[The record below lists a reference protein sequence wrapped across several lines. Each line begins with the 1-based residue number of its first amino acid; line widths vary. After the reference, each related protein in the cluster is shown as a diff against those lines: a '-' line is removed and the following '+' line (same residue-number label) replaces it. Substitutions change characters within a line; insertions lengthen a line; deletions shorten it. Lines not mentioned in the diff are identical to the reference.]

1 MSKES
6 ISWLNTNTL
15 IGCTDKRGTAWHWRA
30 QEQHGQSNHY
40 PGAIPVA
47 DVQDRLFGWQ
57 AESRRL
63 AVELPAAVVNATHG
77 EGGLPRRWAVLPD
90 RQAICRSDNNTLM
103 GIFGPGY
110 TRHQYNEWL
119 LTTVA
124 DLLDDDLAISSAGLL
139 RGGAIAWV
147 EVSMPD
153 TITTPEGVA
162 FRPNLLAT
170 TSFDGSIATTYKR
183 TVTDTVCDNTRELAL
198 SEVGQE
204 VKVKHSRHSGLQL
217 APARQARAMVH
228 TLADDFAQEV
238 AKLCRMEVTPS
249 QWKAFL
255 DAHIPRHDNEGTA
268 LTGRSLTTADRKRD
282 TLAELYR
289 ADPRVSPWA
298 GTAHGVL
305 QAVNTYEHHQGVVR
319 GERAERNGLKTI
331 TGDFGRLDRKTW
343 NTLQDIL
350 EDRLHGDNQEQHR
363 QPRGQG
369 CGYKASC

>member
-1 MSKES
+1 VAQHQHPDR
-6 ISWLNTNTL
+6 LH
-15 IGCTDKRGTAWHWRA
+15 RQARHAWHWRSE
-30 QEQHGQSNHY
+30 EQGDRSNHY
-40 PGAIPVA
+40 PGAIPVP
-47 DVQDRLFGWQ
+47 DVQDRLFGWT

-63 AVELPAAVVNATHG
+63 AVEVEADRASMTHLSKDG
-77 EGGLPRRWAVLPD
+77 QPRRWAVVAD
-90 RQAICRSDNNTLM
+90 RQAICRSDDHTVM

-110 TRHQYNEWL
+110 TRHQYREWL
-119 LTTVA
+119 LTT

-204 VKVKHSRHSGLQL
+204 VKVKHSRNSHAQL
-217 APARQARAMVH
+217 GPARQALAMVH
-228 TLADDFAQEV
+228 TLAADFAQEV
-238 AKLCRMEVTPS
+238 ARLCQVEVTHS
-249 QWKAFL
+249 QWQAFL
-255 DAHIPRHDNEGTA
+255 EAHIPRVRPTTGRP
-268 LTGRSLTTADRKRD
+268 LTGRSQTMADTKRDSLTT
-282 TLAELYR
+282 LYR

-305 QAVNTYEHHQGVVR
+305 QAVNTYEHHEGIVR

-331 TGDFGRLDRKTW
+331 TGDFGRLDRSTWKTL
-343 NTLQDIL
+343 TSIL
-350 EDRLHGDNQEQHR
+350 E
-363 QPRGQG
+363 QPLP
-369 CGYKASC
+369 ALTA